1 VSNKDPVDRTLDAAA
16 DATLVASRAL
26 LGVIAR
32 SLVGVLNHV
41 TLPQFRVLV
50 ILASSGPLRMG
61 VIAARMG
68 THPST
73 LSRIVDRLVIGELVV
88 RQRNADSRREMLIA
102 LSAAGREL
110 VDRVTAQRR
119 NEIRRVLAGLSS
131 DEREQIEAALSL
143 FARAAAGA
151 EPSELLVLGL

>member
-1 VSNKDPVDRTLDAAA
+1 
-16 DATLVASRAL
+16 
-26 LGVIAR
+26 
-32 SLVGVLNHV
+32 
-41 TLPQFRVLV
+41 
-50 ILASSGPLRMG
+50 MG

-143 FARAAAGA
+143 FARAAAEA